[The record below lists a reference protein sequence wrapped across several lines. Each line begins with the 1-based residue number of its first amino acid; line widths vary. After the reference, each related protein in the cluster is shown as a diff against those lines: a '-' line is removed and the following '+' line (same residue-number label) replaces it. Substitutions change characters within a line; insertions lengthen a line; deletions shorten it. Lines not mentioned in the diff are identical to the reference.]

1 MGLSGPPIIEKL
13 KAKRDVQGLIK
24 ASALLDESSSP
35 SRRSQHGTTH
45 DYADEVASIAVVGVG
60 GAGSNI
66 VNRMI
71 EQGIRGV
78 ELIAINTDT
87 QALTLSHAPERLR
100 IGDKLTKGLSSGGD
114 PKIGEKAAQES
125 SENIKA
131 LLEDT
136 DMVIVTGGMG
146 GGTGTGAAP
155 VIARLAKEAGVLTV
169 GVVTMPFSFEGT
181 RRRHVAEEGIERLKE
196 SVDTL
201 IVISNDRL
209 LQMIGKQTG
218 IQQAFELADDV
229 LLQGLQGISELITI
243 PGLINLD
250 FADVRAVMVEGG
262 SGLMAIGQAKGENR
276 VQAAAEQAIHSALLD
291 VSIEGAHGI
300 LFNITGGPDL
310 TLHEVNEAAEIVSR
324 AADPDANILFGAVI
338 DPNME
343 DSIRITIIATG
354 LDAVQDTKVTATEE
368 TRILELPRRTYD
380 YDGEAINI

>member
-24 ASALLDESSSP
+24 ASVLPDESSIP
-35 SRRSQHGTTH
+35 SRGSQHGTTH

-78 ELIAINTDT
+78 ELIAINTDA
-87 QALTLSHAPERLR
+87 QALMLSHAPERLR

-125 SENIKA
+125 SENIKT

-209 LQMIGKQTG
+209 LQMIGKKTG
-218 IQQAFELADDV
+218 IQQAFELVDDV

-262 SGLMAIGQAKGENR
+262 SGLMAVGQAKGENR
-276 VQAAAEQAIHSALLD
+276 VQAAAEQVIHSALLD

-380 YDGEAINI
+380 GEVINI

>member
-1 MGLSGPPIIEKL
+1 MELSGPPIIEKL

-35 SRRSQHGTTH
+35 SRVSQHGITH
-45 DYADEVASIAVVGVG
+45 DYAGEVASIAVVGVG

-78 ELIAINTDT
+78 ELIAINTDV
-87 QALTLSHAPERLR
+87 QALMLSHAPERLR

-196 SVDTL
+196 CVDTL

-209 LQMIGKQTG
+209 LQMIGKKTG

-354 LDAVQDTKVTATEE
+354 LDAVKDTKVTATEE

-380 YDGEAINI
+380 GEVINI

>member
-1 MGLSGPPIIEKL
+1 MGLSGPPSIEKL

-35 SRRSQHGTTH
+35 SVGSHHGITH

-78 ELIAINTDT
+78 ELIAINTDA
-87 QALTLSHAPERLR
+87 QALMLSHAPERLR

-114 PKIGEKAAQES
+114 PKIGEEAAQES

-181 RRRHVAEEGIERLKE
+181 RRRHVAEEGIARLKAC
-196 SVDTL
+196 VDTL

-354 LDAVQDTKVTATEE
+354 LDAVKDAKVTATEE

-380 YDGEAINI
+380 GEVINI

>member
-1 MGLSGPPIIEKL
+1 MGLSGPPSIEKL
-13 KAKRDVQGLIK
+13 KAKRDVQGLLK
-24 ASALLDESSSP
+24 ASALLAESSSP
-35 SRRSQHGTTH
+35 SRRSQHGITH

-78 ELIAINTDT
+78 ELIAINTDA
-87 QALTLSHAPERLR
+87 QALMLSHAPERLR
-100 IGDKLTKGLSSGGD
+100 IGDKLTKGLGSGGD

-181 RRRHVAEEGIERLKE
+181 RRRHVAEEGIARLKAC
-196 SVDTL
+196 VDTL

-218 IQQAFELADDV
+218 IQQAFEVVDDV

-250 FADVRAVMVEGG
+250 FADVRAVMVAGG

-276 VQAAAEQAIHSALLD
+276 VQAAAEQAIQGALLD

-300 LFNITGGPDL
+300 LFNITGGLDL

-354 LDAVQDTKVTATEE
+354 LDAVKDTKVTATEE

-380 YDGEAINI
+380 GEVINI

>member
-35 SRRSQHGTTH
+35 SRGSHHGITH

-71 EQGIRGV
+71 AQRIRGV
-78 ELIAINTDT
+78 ELIAINTDA
-87 QALTLSHAPERLR
+87 QALMLSHAPERLR

-114 PKIGEKAAQES
+114 PRIGERAAQES

-181 RRRHVAEEGIERLKE
+181 RRRHVAEEGIERLKAC
-196 SVDTL
+196 VDTL

-209 LQMIGKQTG
+209 LQMIGEKTG

-229 LLQGLQGISELITI
+229 LFQGLQGISELITI

-276 VQAAAEQAIHSALLD
+276 VQVAAEQAIHSALLD

-354 LDAVQDTKVTATEE
+354 LDAVKDTKVTATEE

-380 YDGEAINI
+380 GEVINI

>member
-1 MGLSGPPIIEKL
+1 
-13 KAKRDVQGLIK
+13 
-24 ASALLDESSSP
+24 
-35 SRRSQHGTTH
+35 
-45 DYADEVASIAVVGVG
+45 
-60 GAGSNI
+60 
-66 VNRMI
+66 
-71 EQGIRGV
+71 
-78 ELIAINTDT
+78 
-87 QALTLSHAPERLR
+87 
-100 IGDKLTKGLSSGGD
+100 
-114 PKIGEKAAQES
+114 
-125 SENIKA
+125 
-131 LLEDT
+131 
-136 DMVIVTGGMG
+136 
-146 GGTGTGAAP
+146 
-155 VIARLAKEAGVLTV
+155 
-169 GVVTMPFSFEGT
+169 
-181 RRRHVAEEGIERLKE
+181 
-196 SVDTL
+196 
-201 IVISNDRL
+201 
-209 LQMIGKQTG
+209 
-218 IQQAFELADDV
+218 V

-354 LDAVQDTKVTATEE
+354 LDAVKDTKVTATEE

-380 YDGEAINI
+380 GEVINI

>member
-24 ASALLDESSSP
+24 ASVLLDESSSP
-35 SRRSQHGTTH
+35 SRGSQHGTTH

-78 ELIAINTDT
+78 ELIAINTDA
-87 QALTLSHAPERLR
+87 QALMLSHAPERLR

-125 SENIKA
+125 SEDIKA

-196 SVDTL
+196 CVDTL

-209 LQMIGKQTG
+209 LQMIGKKTG

-354 LDAVQDTKVTATEE
+354 LDAVKEVCHDENA
-368 TRILELPRRTYD
+368 PRSP
-380 YDGEAINI
+380 